1 MMENQIQQLKLIRN
15 NITRF
20 MMMYEFALK
29 ELTTKIEILNDEF
42 HVLHEY
48 NPIEHI
54 KSRIKSPDSIMKKLQ
69 RKGYAQ
75 SLDDIKET
83 VRDIAGLRITC
94 SFTEDIYRVCEMLTN
109 QADIRVIEI
118 KDYIRNPKP
127 NGYRSLHMIIQVPV
141 FMSDRQEDVYVEV
154 QIRTIAMDFWA
165 SLEHKIFYKY
175 EGAVPE
181 HLLNELKD
189 AADSATALDHKMERL
204 HHEVQSIKSVDKRQ
218 PEYELIQKLTDNNQ
232 LNIPEALLRLA
243 TGTLTGSA
251 KVEFPADK

>member
-1 MMENQIQQLKLIRN
+1 MENQIQQLKLIRN
-15 NITRF
+15 NMTRF

-48 NPIEHI
+48 NPIEHT

-69 RKGYAQ
+69 RKGFAQ

-204 HHEVQSIKSVDKRQ
+204 HHEVQSIKSVDTMQ

-232 LNIPEALLRLA
+232 LNLPEALLRLA
-243 TGTLTGSA
+243 TGALSGSTKA
-251 KVEFPADK
+251 ELPGDK

>member
-1 MMENQIQQLKLIRN
+1 MENQIEQLKLIRN

-54 KSRIKSPDSIMKKLQ
+54 KSRIKSPESIMKKLQ

-94 SFTEDIYRVCEMLTN
+94 SFTEDIYRVCQMLTN
-109 QADIRVIEI
+109 QADISVIEV
-118 KDYIRNPKP
+118 KDYIRNPKS

-175 EGAVPE
+175 EGAVPQQ
-181 HLLNELKD
+181 LLNELKD

-204 HHEVQSIKSVDKRQ
+204 HHEVQSIKSVDKTE
-218 PEYELIQKLTDNNQ
+218 PEYELVQKLTNDNQ
-232 LNIPEALLRLA
+232 LSIPEALIRLVNQS
-243 TGTLTGSA
+243 L
-251 KVEFPADK
+251 